1 MMNEFG
7 VPVNEAEMNMLP
19 PGANKPHER
28 MLAESGMEHNLFPV
42 IAGAA
47 LGALGMGGMAI
58 GSAAAIGA
66 VAGGSLGYMSH
77 RGSQQAADA
86 AGDAAQQQNLATE
99 RRYQYDMEL
108 WKMKK
113 TQLQDERQEAVDRIF
128 VDARNESKLR
138 AYKDAAN
145 NTQYQYSLQIRNA
158 QQASNEAQF
167 LRSDRIYNDSIDLNF
182 LSAKAAQDSEIVKL
196 QEEADAQAFDR
207 NNAWLD
213 AIEAEGQLRA
223 RNVSGRSARKGYQS
237 TMADFGRE
245 IEMLNATMVST
256 NRNTR
261 AVLEEIVRDKTNAD
275 LVAYASKMLDPGVL
289 PLPIKAEAIPIP
301 EYTLPRALSEYD
313 YGPAPVYGAMAD
325 VGAARRAVQAQGT
338 MSMASSIMSLASAG
352 IGKL

>member
-1 MMNEFG
+1 MIIETG
-7 VPVNEAEMNMLP
+7 LLLV
-19 PGANKPHER
+19 GAKTFA
-28 MLAESGMEHNLFPV
+28 LLPV
-42 IAGAA
+42 IAGAV
-47 LGALGMGGMAI
+47 LGGGMGALAGVASGV
-58 GSAAAIGA
+58 AIGA
-66 VAGGSLGYMSH
+66 GVGAIGGFMQH
-77 RGSQQAADA
+77 RGTQQAADA
-86 AGDAAQQQNLATE
+86 AGDAAHQQNLATE

-108 WKMKK
+108 WRMKK
-113 TQLQDERQEAVDRIF
+113 TQLQDERQEAIDRIF
-128 VDARNESKLR
+128 TDARNESKLR
-138 AYKDAAN
+138 NYKDAAN
-145 NTQYQYSLQIRNA
+145 DRQYQYSLQIRNA

-167 LRSDRIYNDSIDLNF
+167 LRSDRIYNDSLDLNF

-289 PLPIKAEAIPIP
+289 PMPIRADPIPIP
-301 EYTLPRALSEYD
+301 EYTLPRALRDSD
-313 YGPAPVYGAMAD
+313 YGPEPVYGAMAD
-325 VGAARRAVQAQGT
+325 VGAARRAVQGQAT
-338 MSMASSIMSLASAG
+338 MSMASSIMSLGGA
-352 IGKL
+352 ILGKV

>member
-1 MMNEFG
+1 MIIETG
-7 VPVNEAEMNMLP
+7 LLLV
-19 PGANKPHER
+19 GAKTFA
-28 MLAESGMEHNLFPV
+28 LLPV
-42 IAGAA
+42 IAGAV
-47 LGALGMGGMAI
+47 LGGGMGALAGVASGV
-58 GSAAAIGA
+58 AIGA
-66 VAGGSLGYMSH
+66 GVGAIGGFMQH

-108 WKMKK
+108 WRMKK
-113 TQLQDERQEAVDRIF
+113 TQLQDERQEAIDRIF
-128 VDARNESKLR
+128 TDARNESKLR
-138 AYKDAAN
+138 HYKDAAN
-145 NTQYQYSLQIRNA
+145 ERQYQYSLQIRNS

-213 AIEAEGQLRA
+213 AIQAEGQLRA

-289 PLPIKAEAIPIP
+289 PMPIKAEPIPIP
-301 EYTLPRALSEYD
+301 EYVLPRALKESD
-313 YGPAPVYGAMAD
+313 YGPQPVYGAMAD
-325 VGAARRAVQAQGT
+325 VGAARRAVQGQAT
-338 MSMASSIMSLASAG
+338 MSMASSVMSIGAAA
-352 IGKL
+352 IGKIG

>member
-1 MMNEFG
+1 MIIETGLLLVVAKTF
-7 VPVNEAEMNMLP
+7 AL
-19 PGANKPHER
+19 
-28 MLAESGMEHNLFPV
+28 LPV
-42 IAGAA
+42 IAGAV
-47 LGALGMGGMAI
+47 LGGGMGALAGVASGV
-58 GSAAAIGA
+58 AIGA
-66 VAGGSLGYMSH
+66 GVGAIGGFMQH

-108 WKMKK
+108 WRMKK
-113 TQLQDERQEAVDRIF
+113 TQLQDERQEAIDRIF
-128 VDARNESKLR
+128 TDARNESKLR
-138 AYKDAAN
+138 HYKDAAN
-145 NTQYQYSLQIRNA
+145 ERQYQYSLQIRNS

-213 AIEAEGQLRA
+213 AIQAEGQLRA

-289 PLPIKAEAIPIP
+289 PMPIRADPIPIP
-301 EYTLPRALSEYD
+301 EYT
-313 YGPAPVYGAMAD
+313 
-325 VGAARRAVQAQGT
+325 
-338 MSMASSIMSLASAG
+338 
-352 IGKL
+352 